1 MAIESLEINLQ
12 TQNCRAFTQEG
23 FRDYPCST
31 ALNGAGEQ
39 EGSGCT
45 PRGQHRIRAIIGRG
59 ESDRAVFV
67 GRRATGELWT
77 PELHAEHPN
86 HDWILGRILWLCGN
100 ERGLN
105 RGGTRRSW
113 RPQRC
118 YLQQSPLHHQLLLR
132 RHFHWL
138 YRSWVQ
144 RRTLRGR
151 SDSESNRWQWLQRS
165 TCAHLA
171 AAWWC
176 RPPLQLDLQ

>member
-45 PRGQHRIRAIIGRG
+45 PRGQHRIRAIIGGG

-86 HDWILGRILWLCGN
+86 RDWILGRILWLCGN

-105 RGGTRRSW
+105 RGGT
-113 RPQRC
+113 
-118 YLQQSPLHHQLLLR
+118 
-132 RHFHWL
+132 
-138 YRSWVQ
+138 VDTQ
-144 RRTLRGR
+144 RRYIYLHGTPPVEPMGVPLSHGCIRMRLADICELADDIKPGAFVTIL
-151 SDSESNRWQWLQRS
+151 ES
-165 TCAHLA
+165 
-171 AAWWC
+171 
-176 RPPLQLDLQ
+176 